1 MENVICMELK
11 GIIPAAVLPMTA
23 DFKPDLESYTEYITW
38 LLSHD
43 IGGIAVNVDTGEGFQ
58 LRREE
63 QKQVLRTAVETAQGK
78 VPIVAGVTGRFTE
91 EALELAQDAK
101 DCGAD
106 ALLVFSPPV
115 FSGMIPPAD
124 IAVTY
129 YRALADTVRIPLVIF
144 QLSSDFAGVEF
155 SKETLL
161 EMLEIE
167 QIKAIKEASFN
178 IQKFQETLYA
188 LKSAPRKISFLTG
201 NDHFVFESFLL
212 GADGGLLGLSSMS
225 PGVHA
230 DLFTAVQKRDYE
242 TALSLRA
249 RIQVLAQTIYARPF
263 RDYRTRAKE
272 ALVLQGV
279 IPHAF
284 VRPPL
289 LPITDE
295 EKIRIKKALEQVGI
309 L

>member
-1 MENVICMELK
+1 MELK

-23 DFKPDLESYTEYITW
+23 DFKPDLDCYAEYITW
-38 LLSHD
+38 LLTCD

-58 LRREE
+58 LKREE
-63 QKQVLRTAVETAQGK
+63 QKQVLKNAVETARGK

-115 FSGMIPPAD
+115 FSGKIPPAD
-124 IAVTY
+124 SAVTY
-129 YRALADTVRIPLVIF
+129 YEALAETVDIPLVIF
-144 QLSSDFAGVEF
+144 QLSSDFGGVEF

-161 EMLEIE
+161 KMLEIK

-178 IQKFQETLYA
+178 IRKFQETLYA
-188 LKSAPRKISFLTG
+188 LRSAPRQISFLTG
-201 NDHFVFESFLL
+201 NDYFVFESFLL

-225 PGVHA
+225 PGLHV
-230 DLFTAVQKRDYE
+230 DLFRAVQERDYE
-242 TALSLRA
+242 AALNLREK
-249 RIQVLAQTIYARPF
+249 IQVLAQTIYARPF

-289 LPITDE
+289 LPIARE
-295 EKIRIKKALEQVGI
+295 EKNRIKNALKQVGI